1 MILLYLAA
9 FVAGLVV
16 LEVGA
21 DGFTDRACELA
32 ERAGVSETLAGL
44 LTVGIEW
51 EELVV
56 VLVAALS
63 GRPGIAAGDVIG
75 SCIANLGG
83 SLGVGLL
90 ARPVAVGRD
99 DRRIGWVVLGVT
111 ALMAASAWL
120 GRGTISR
127 PVGVLLVAL
136 FVAYLAALVWLFRHG
151 LMQTL
156 LAHEDEDNV
165 ADASHKTGHDVAK
178 AFIGALGGL
187 VLVVVGAELVVRGAV
202 GLAHAWGMSE
212 FVVGLTLVAFG
223 TTLPDTVVN
232 VIAARK
238 ESGGLVMAN
247 AAGSNICDLLF
258 VLGLAAVASPL
269 ALDSTTLAFDL
280 PFLLGLTLLVVVMQ
294 RGSRLVRAEGAVLLA
309 AYAFYLLY
317 NFVLKGEP

>member
-1 MILLYLAA
+1 VTFLYLAV
-9 FVAGLVV
+9 FIAGLVV
-16 LEVGA
+16 LELGA
-21 DGFTDRACELA
+21 DGFTDRARELA
-32 ERAGVSETLAGL
+32 ECAGVSETLAGL

-63 GRPGIAAGDVIG
+63 GRPAVAAGDVIG

-90 ARPVAVGRD
+90 ARPVAVGHD
-99 DRRIGWVVLGVT
+99 DRRIGWVMLGVT
-111 ALMAASAWL
+111 VLMAAGAWL

-127 PVGVLLVAL
+127 PAGVLLVAL
-136 FVAYLAALVWLFRHG
+136 FVVYLAALAWLFRRG
-151 LMQTL
+151 LMETL
-156 LAHEDEDNV
+156 LTHEDKD
-165 ADASHKTGHDVAK
+165 DAEASRDTRHGVTK
-178 AFIGALGGL
+178 AFFGALGGL

-202 GLAHAWGMSE
+202 GLAHTWGMSE

-223 TTLPDTVVN
+223 TTLPDAVVN

-258 VLGLAAVASPL
+258 VLGLAAVASPM
-269 ALDSTTLAFDL
+269 ALDRATLVFDL
-280 PFLLGLTLLVVVMQ
+280 PFLIALTLLVVVMQ
-294 RGSRLVRAEGAVLLA
+294 RGSRLVRAEGAMLLA
-309 AYAFYLLY
+309 VYAFYLLY
-317 NFVLKGEP
+317 NFALKGGP

>member
-1 MILLYLAA
+1 MTLPYLAM
-9 FVAGLVV
+9 FIAGLVV
-16 LEVGA
+16 LQVGA
-21 DGFTDRACELA
+21 DGFTDRARELA

-63 GRPGIAAGDVIG
+63 GRPAVAVGDVIG

-99 DRRIGWVVLGVT
+99 DRRIGWVMLAVTVSLAAGV
-111 ALMAASAWL
+111 WL
-120 GRGTISR
+120 GRGTVSR
-127 PVGVLLVAL
+127 PAGVLLIAL
-136 FVAYLAALVWLFRHG
+136 FVVYLAALAWLFRRG

-156 LAHEDEDNV
+156 LAREDDE
-165 ADASHKTGHDVAK
+165 ADASRDTRRGVMK
-178 AFIGALGGL
+178 ALIGALGGL
-187 VLVVVGAELVVRGAV
+187 ALVVVGAELVVRGAV
-202 GLAHAWGMSE
+202 GLAHALGMSE

-223 TTLPDTVVN
+223 TTLPDAVVN

-258 VLGLAAVASPL
+258 VLGVAAVASPVT
-269 ALDSTTLAFDL
+269 LDRATLAFDL
-280 PFLLGLTLLVVVMQ
+280 PFLVGLTLLLIVMQ
-294 RGSRLVRAEGAVLLA
+294 RGSRLVRVEGAMLLA
-309 AYAFYLLY
+309 AYLFYLLY
-317 NFVLKGEP
+317 NFVLKGGL

>member
-1 MILLYLAA
+1 
-9 FVAGLVV
+9 
-16 LEVGA
+16 
-21 DGFTDRACELA
+21 LA

-63 GRPGIAAGDVIG
+63 GRPAIAVGDVIG

-99 DRRIGWVVLGVT
+99 DRRIGWVMLGVT
-111 ALMAASAWL
+111 VLVAAGAWL
-120 GRGTISR
+120 GRGAISR
-127 PVGVLLVAL
+127 PAGVLLIAL
-136 FVAYLAALVWLFRHG
+136 FFVYLAALVWLFRRG

-156 LAHEDEDNV
+156 LAREDKDDD
-165 ADASHKTGHDVAK
+165 ADASRDTRRGVAR

-202 GLAHAWGMSE
+202 SLARAWGISE

-247 AAGSNICDLLF
+247 AAGSNICDLLL
-258 VLGLAAVASPL
+258 VLGVAAVASPMM
-269 ALDSTTLAFDL
+269 LDRATLMFDL
-280 PFLLGLTLLVVVMQ
+280 PFLIGLTLVVVVMQ
-294 RGSRLVRAEGAVLLA
+294 RGSRLVRAEGAALLA
-309 AYAFYLLY
+309 AYTFYLLY
-317 NFVLKGEP
+317 NFALKGEL